1 MSQGKKGPL
10 NYRCPCCFNRDI
22 DIDLFYDENKRE
34 YYCLRC
40 NYRGNEEDILRRYE
54 EHKSKYK
61 LMHTRLTKFED

>member
-1 MSQGKKGPL
+1 MSQGKKGKL

-22 DIDLFYDENKRE
+22 DIDLFFDEDKKE

-40 NYRGNEEDILRRYE
+40 NYVGTEEDILRRYE

-61 LMHTRLTKFED
+61 LMSSRIDRFED